1 MFNFKEENG
10 VGLCTREVIGERRLV
25 GARQQ
30 EAFYVRVRT
39 LEIQERFLGGRLAWL
54 YQCFRKISLVIV

>member
-10 VGLCTREVIGERRLV
+10 VGFSIREVMGKRRMV

-30 EAFYVRVRT
+30 EALDVRVRT
-39 LEIQERFLGGRLAWL
+39 LEIQESCLDGRL
-54 YQCFRKISLVIV
+54 V